1 MKKLTNEKI
10 DQINRKS
17 TGILIMVIGLVLI
30 FGVALLARFADLA
43 VVRNKLQVE
52 GESKKNNSITIS
64 GQTTCLPLRQGRKAS
79 GNCELGIKTDSGEY
93 YAVNSIQNPLE
104 IYGEVGSSTVEIS
117 GELVKAGS
125 DENYDIVGTII
136 PQATATQDD

>member
-64 GQTTCLPLRQGRKAS
+64 GQTMCLPLRQGRKAS

-136 PQATATQDD
+136 P

>member
-93 YAVNSIQNPLE
+93 YAVNSIKNPLE

-136 PQATATQDD
+136 P

>member
-104 IYGEVGSSTVEIS
+104 IYGEVGSSTVEVS

-136 PQATATQDD
+136 P

>member
-93 YAVNSIQNPLE
+93 YAVNCIQNPLE

-136 PQATATQDD
+136 P

>member
-93 YAVNSIQNPLE
+93 YAVNSIQNPVE

-136 PQATATQDD
+136 P

>member
-1 MKKLTNEKI
+1 MKKLTNEKN

-136 PQATATQDD
+136 P

>member
-64 GQTTCLPLRQGRKAS
+64 GQTTCLSLRQRRKAS

-136 PQATATQDD
+136 P

>member
-1 MKKLTNEKI
+1 MKKLTYEKI

-136 PQATATQDD
+136 P

>member
-125 DENYDIVGTII
+125 DENYDMVGTII
-136 PQATATQDD
+136 P

>member
-93 YAVNSIQNPLE
+93 YAVNSIQNP
-104 IYGEVGSSTVEIS
+104 VEI
-117 GELVKAGS
+117 
-125 DENYDIVGTII
+125 IR
-136 PQATATQDD
+136 

>member
-136 PQATATQDD
+136 P

>member
-64 GQTTCLPLRQGRKAS
+64 GQTTCLPLRLGRKAS

-136 PQATATQDD
+136 P

>member
-1 MKKLTNEKI
+1 
-10 DQINRKS
+10 
-17 TGILIMVIGLVLI
+17 MVIGLVLI

-136 PQATATQDD
+136 P

>member
-64 GQTTCLPLRQGRKAS
+64 GQTTCLPLRQGKKAS

-136 PQATATQDD
+136 P